1 MNLAILTL
9 AMLGLTFS
17 GETKP
22 MGAVSGQ
29 WSAVSRPGVSQGVR
43 AGWWQ
48 VLFGQTNPTMTTDA
62 QAIADLRTQPVF
74 RFEAVDVYIDSR
86 GQRLAAYQV
95 ELMAESGVVKIVGIE
110 GGEHAAFSEPPYYD
124 PAALMNHRVILA
136 AFSTGKDL
144 PSGRTRMATIHVQ
157 VSGGGRPRYEV
168 RLQTA
173 GDPEGKSL
181 SPLVGVEER
190 VPSSTS
196 TGPAG
201 GRSLD

>member
-1 MNLAILTL
+1 
-9 AMLGLTFS
+9 
-17 GETKP
+17 
-22 MGAVSGQ
+22 
-29 WSAVSRPGVSQGVR
+29 
-43 AGWWQ
+43 
-48 VLFGQTNPTMTTDA
+48 MTTDA